1 MTLQNNGRRREPA
14 RAILAG
20 QPPSDQVAGP
30 PGTIY
35 GSADHGPGASLC
47 VVRKFLSALGYSWS
61 AWPLTLGAILLLILG
76 AAGSAPASTAM
87 VGAGSAL
94 AGAAA
99 ARFVD
104 LDRERRTEAKRAKE
118 GRKRDL
124 DETRRLAYM
133 ALMSKGTR
141 NYELAATIANA
152 LVHHQRAAEV
162 GEALTYLTA
171 LADGGP
177 GDIDASEEW
186 LNEQIW
192 GITSELGDYSIPDGQ

>member
-1 MTLQNNGRRREPA
+1 
-14 RAILAG
+14 
-20 QPPSDQVAGP
+20 
-30 PGTIY
+30 
-35 GSADHGPGASLC
+35 
-47 VVRKFLSALGYSWS
+47 
-61 AWPLTLGAILLLILG
+61 
-76 AAGSAPASTAM
+76 M

-99 ARFVD
+99 ARVID
-104 LDRERRTEAKRAKE
+104 LDRERRTEAKRAE
-118 GRKRDL
+118 EDRKRDL

-152 LVHHQRAAEV
+152 LVHHQQAAEV
-162 GEALTYLTA
+162 GDALTYLTA

-177 GDIDASEEW
+177 GDTAASEEW

-192 GITSELGDYSIPDGQ
+192 GITSELGDYSKTKPT